1 MEKEKY
7 IVEKAKELF
16 SEVGYKATTMDLLAT
31 RCDMGKGTLYL
42 YFKSKEDLLKFIIDQ
57 LLESIKQTA
66 NNIENMDIGFNE
78 QISMFLREML
88 KIKNEQLMVA
98 KLAFEAKQMGN
109 KLVNKYINQID
120 DYIIITLKEKIDKAI
135 TLGYIKECNSRFKA
149 FLLYKIYLLLVI
161 EWEQKDKEKLSEVEL
176 LNLLENLF
184 K

>member
-120 DYIIITLKEKIDKAI
+120 DYIIITLKEKIDKAKKV
-135 TLGYIKECNSRFKA
+135 GYIKECNSRFKA